1 MSSLPDA
8 LYQQVEQLSEQG
20 NLAFDAGRFGAA
32 IAPWQAA
39 LDLLPAPG
47 PQWEAWTWLHTA
59 IGDAY
64 YQLGNFP
71 SARAALLDALNGT
84 GAQENPFVHYRLG
97 QAAHRTGRDDEAREH
112 LLRAYMLDG
121 PDIFQAEA
129 DGARW
134 LQWLRDAGL
143 VD

>member
-1 MSSLPDA
+1 MGSLDLA
-8 LYQQVEQLSEQG
+8 AHRHWRCVLAAGQLS
-20 NLAFDAGRFGAA
+20 
-32 IAPWQAA
+32 
-39 LDLLPAPG
+39 
-47 PQWEAWTWLHTA
+47 
-59 IGDAY
+59 
-64 YQLGNFP
+64 P
-71 SARAALLDALNGT
+71 SARAALLDALNGP

-97 QAAHRTGRDDEAREH
+97 QAAQRTGRDDEAREH